1 MAGEFMVHIV
11 STVRGD
17 DNRLVTYN
25 LAFDTEQEADQFTEM
40 LLDAV
45 PRGGMVKIA
54 DDQRLRQSNF
64 INAAQ
69 VLEVR
74 RRQKRAGER

>member
-25 LAFDTEQEADQFTEM
+25 LSFDTEQEADRFTEM
-40 LLDAV
+40 LMEAV
-45 PRGGMVKIA
+45 PKGGMIKIA
-54 DDQRLRQSNF
+54 DDERIRQSNF

-69 VLEVR
+69 ILEIR
-74 RRQKRAGER
+74 RRHKRAGER